1 MCLPTASIFFILFY
15 NFFIRCFL
23 MNFFLFY
30 FLMNFSS
37 LFLLSKTNLS
47 DRMGDLKQKP
57 KGLEESSTR
66 SYGRVSRVARRTKNL
81 DDLLDKVDG
90 DTHTSSHTS
99 TQVSSDGRVT
109 TTTTTTS
116 SSSRTSRTQKSML
129 WEQWFARKETKYLYF
144 IFFFFFF

>member
-1 MCLPTASIFFILFY
+1 
-15 NFFIRCFL
+15 

-30 FLMNFSS
+30 FLMNFYS

-109 TTTTTTS
+109 TTTTTS

-129 WEQWFARKETKYLYF
+129 
-144 IFFFFFF
+144 